1 MTAATIKGYR
11 GMGMEGAVAR
21 WYDRSARKDMER
33 FRALAARLR
42 TVLPQGGDVLEV
54 APGPGYFAIEM
65 AKGGAYRVTGLDVG
79 RTMVELGHRNAP
91 KRASRSTSVRAM
103 HRPCPSQTK
112 ARSAGMQ
119 CGVQEFSQPHRALEE
134 MYRVLHP
141 GGTAL
146 VLDLRKD
153 VPMSEIRKYFRS
165 IGLSTINRWMTLA
178 AFRFMLL
185 KRAYTRGQLER
196 MLADIP
202 FRSREVR
209 LVDMGVELAARSSLV
224 VPSSRRPI
232 LWLARARRA

>member
-11 GMGMEGAVAR
+11 GLGMEGAVAR
-21 WYDRSARKDMER
+21 WYDKSTRKDMER

-65 AKGGAYRVTGLDVG
+65 AKGGAYRVTGLDVS
-79 RTMVELGHRNAP
+79 RTMVELAHRNA
-91 KRASRSTSVRAM
+91 AEA
-103 HRPCPSQTK
+103 
-112 ARSAGMQ
+112 
-119 CGVQEFSQPHRALEE
+119 GVQADFRQGNASAMPFADESFDLLACSAAFKNFSQPHKALEE
-134 MYRVLHP
+134 MYRVLRP

-153 VPMSEIRKYFRS
+153 VPMSEIRKYFSS
-165 IGLSTINRWMTLA
+165 IGLSTINLWLTLA

-185 KRAYTRGQLER
+185 KRAYTQEQLER

-202 FRSREVR
+202 FGAGKFGSST
-209 LVDMGVELAARSSLV
+209 LA
-224 VPSSRRPI
+224 
-232 LWLARARRA
+232 

>member
-21 WYDRSARKDMER
+21 WYDSSTRKDMER
-33 FRALAARLR
+33 FRALAARLS
-42 TVLPQGGDVLEV
+42 TVLPQGGDMLEV
-54 APGPGYFAIEM
+54 APGPGYLAIEM
-65 AKGGAYRVTGLDVG
+65 AKGGAYRVRGLDVS
-79 RTMVELGHRNAP
+79 RTMVELGQGNAAEAGVEVDF
-91 KRASRSTSVRAM
+91 RQGNASAM
-103 HRPCPSQTK
+103 PFADESFDLLAC
-112 ARSAGMQ
+112 SAAFKN
-119 CGVQEFSQPHRALEE
+119 FSQPHRALEE
-134 MYRVLHP
+134 MYRVLRP

-153 VPMSEIRKYFRS
+153 VPMSEIRKYFRA

-202 FRSREVR
+202 FRSKQIR
-209 LVDMGVELAARSSLV
+209 LVNIGVEL
-224 VPSSRRPI
+224 
-232 LWLARARRA
+232 WLQK